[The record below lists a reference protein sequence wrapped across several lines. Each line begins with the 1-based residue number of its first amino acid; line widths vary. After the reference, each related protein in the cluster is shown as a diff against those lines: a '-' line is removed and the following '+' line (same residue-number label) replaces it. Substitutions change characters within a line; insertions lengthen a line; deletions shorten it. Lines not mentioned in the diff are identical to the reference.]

1 MRTAL
6 LSHDMEG
13 RRPDSP
19 PAAAGVIMMMMLEV
33 YGKRPSDKARDLR
46 GYDSAVK
53 ARRKRVYYGTTGR
66 PGPRPPTGIKHPYS
80 SWLSG
85 SRSTA
90 AAAGG

>member
-53 ARRKRVYYGTTGR
+53 AARGKRVHDR
-66 PGPRPPTGIKHPYS
+66 APQAP
-80 SWLSG
+80 
-85 SRSTA
+85 A
-90 AAAGG
+90 ADWHKTPVFNLKLPLRL